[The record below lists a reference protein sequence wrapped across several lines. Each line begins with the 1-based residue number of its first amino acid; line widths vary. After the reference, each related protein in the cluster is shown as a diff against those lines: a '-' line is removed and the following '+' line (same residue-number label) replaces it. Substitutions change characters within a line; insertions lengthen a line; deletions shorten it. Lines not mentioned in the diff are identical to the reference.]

1 MLFTDN
7 FNRCLKRLG
16 LVAFLAVAAFT
27 AGAAEPF
34 AAPPAEAWKVE
45 VLKQPLRTY
54 CIDFNW
60 LVEGKHVFPEPGH
73 WADADP
79 AAHVKW
85 YKDAGVTCIQ
95 TFVLS
100 ANGYAWYKGG
110 PIPEQPGLKHDFLPE
125 VVKLGHKEKML
136 VMGYYCIGANTLWG
150 KLHPEQSYGTPSWMH
165 IPLTKEYIDYLCVS
179 VGDALKRTGMDGFML
194 DWLVN
199 TSGKWLDC
207 EKTMYQELLGV
218 PFPGE
223 DKIMPADLEKFN
235 DLAITRCWLRIR
247 DTARK
252 VKPDCILWPNGI
264 NHLKLEGV
272 DWLLNEGPDVETTEA
287 ARKKLNGRPV
297 RLIQNQ
303 VGWSNHDARKVF
315 SDPANQ
321 KRDFYGFAAPYDNS
335 LPLPVAEYLKRP
347 VADFNGT
354 SAMTINDRNIA
365 ALIRFYLGKPVEPPP
380 PWPEDLRCE
389 YLKDPLG
396 IDVMKPRLSWKL
408 ETGTLKLKRGI
419 KQAAYQVLVASS
431 RDLLR
436 KNQGDLWDSGKVE
449 SDQSVNVEYQG
460 KSLASGQQCFWKVRV
475 WSLTSDLRL
484 PAVAQRAKEGS
495 PISSTWSEPAYW
507 TMGMLKPEDPPSPG
521 SSGVTSWSAKWI
533 RSQENDVNAS
543 PWLRKSFELSAVP
556 SRASVCVNIAG
567 TAELYV
573 NGQKVGTDVLTPA
586 VSDHN
591 RQVFYN
597 TYDVTP
603 FLKKGSNT
611 IGLWLGRGWAHGVPL
626 VRAELRAVIKRQ
638 PWMLGT
644 DASWKA
650 RLSNYRWIGKRHWNN
665 FGGERVDAN
674 TAVPDWNQITFDDS
688 SWTNAVESA
697 APKGEAVAQTAP
709 LNRIGKEIP
718 AVAMT
723 DLGGGKVEI
732 DFGTALTGWLR
743 LRMPALAKGT
753 VVKMTFADVR
763 RKAGDYQHFNQV
775 SEFVSAGGVGEVFQ
789 HKFNYAGFRYV
800 IVEGLPSAPAKEDA
814 VALLIESDLETAG
827 SFECSNELFNRIHR
841 VNQWTQRCL
850 NLGGYYVDCP
860 HRERMGYGDGQ
871 VATEGFMTSFNAY
884 GYYRKWL
891 CDWRLRQGADGGLPH
906 MAPFGDGGGG
916 PGWPGLLAATT
927 WRHYLYYGDRR
938 VLDENFDAIRRY
950 VDHLETRCTNNV
962 LRAYGGKWD
971 FIGDWVPPN
980 RGMDTKNWPSPQAA
994 EFFNNCYRIYQ
1005 MDLLRKMAV
1014 VLGRQE
1020 EVERCQTRLAAI
1032 RPAVQAAFYDK
1043 AAGHYVIDEQA
1054 YYVMPLMTG
1063 VVPEPERASMSKKLE
1078 QNILVKNQGHLDT
1091 GMLGTYFMMEYLREA
1106 DRNDL
1111 VFTMFNQTTHPGWGY
1126 MLEQGAT
1133 TLWEQWNGHW
1143 SQIHSC
1149 FTSPDNWFYQGLA
1162 GIRPDPAGPGFKRII
1177 IKPAI
1182 IGDLTWVKAHHD
1194 SPYGRIVSN
1203 WELETGNSKLENGNS
1218 KLETGN
1224 WILEITIPPNTT
1236 ATVYIPAKD
1245 TSGVTESG
1253 RPATEANGVKFLR
1266 MENGAAVYEVGA
1278 GSYRFCNQK

>member
-1 MLFTDN
+1 MWKHMNKPTFITLAA
-7 FNRCLKRLG
+7 LL
-16 LVAFLAVAAFT
+16 LAAVASLP
-27 AGAAEPF
+27 AEPVGV
-34 AAPPAEAWKVE
+34 ATSQYARPPQETWKVE
-45 VLKQPLRTY
+45 LLKQPLRAY

-60 LVEGKHVFPEPGH
+60 LVDGKHVFPEPGH

-85 YKDAGVTCIQ
+85 YKDAGVNCIQ

-110 PIPEQPGLKHDFLPE
+110 PVPEQPGLKHDFLPE
-125 VVKLGHKEKML
+125 VVKLGHKERML

-165 IPLTKEYIDYLCVS
+165 IPLTKEYIEYLCVS
-179 VGDALKRTGMDGFML
+179 VEDALKKTGMDGFML
-194 DWLVN
+194 DWMVN

-218 PFPGE
+218 PFPGD
-223 DKIMPADLEKFN
+223 DKISPADLEKFN
-235 DLAITRCWLRIR
+235 DLAIKRCWTRIR

-264 NHLKLEGV
+264 NHLKLEGA

-287 ARKKLNGRPV
+287 ARKELNGRPV

-315 SDPANQ
+315 CDPANRD
-321 KRDFYGFAAPYDNS
+321 KDFYGFAAPYDNS

-380 PWPEDLRCE
+380 PWPEALRCE
-389 YLKDPLG
+389 YLNDPLG
-396 IDVMKPRLSWKL
+396 IDVAKPRLSW
-408 ETGTLKLKRGI
+408 TLNTVNPEVKKGI
-419 KQAAYQVLVASS
+419 RQTSYQILVASS
-431 RDLLR
+431 LDLLR

-449 SDQSVNVEYQG
+449 SDQSVSVEYQG
-460 KSLASGQQCFWKVRV
+460 KPLESQMRCFWKVRV
-475 WSLTSDLRL
+475 WTSSSSSSSLTPDSRL
-484 PAVAQRAKEGS
+484 LTP
-495 PISSTWSEPAYW
+495 STWSEPASW
-507 TMGMLKPEDPPSPG
+507 TMGMLKPEN
-521 SSGVTSWSAKWI
+521 WSAKWI
-533 RSQENDVNAS
+533 RSQENDVNVS
-543 PWLRKSFELSAVP
+543 PWLRKSFDLTAVP

-567 TAELYV
+567 YAELYI
-573 NGQKVGTDVLTPA
+573 NGQKVGVDVLTPA
-586 VSDHN
+586 VSDHKL
-591 RQVFYN
+591 QVFYN

-603 FLKKGSNT
+603 LLKKGRNT
-611 IGLWLGRGWAHGVPL
+611 IGLWLGRGWADGVPL
-626 VRAELRAVIKRQ
+626 VRAELRAQVGGK
-638 PWMLGT
+638 PWFLGT
-644 DASWKA
+644 DASWKT
-650 RLSNYRWIGKRHWNN
+650 RVSHYRWIGGRQWND

-674 TAVPDWNQITFDDS
+674 AAVPEWSRETFDDS
-688 SWTNAVESA
+688 SWTNAVETS
-697 APKGEAVAQTAP
+697 APKGQAVAQQAP

-718 AVAMT
+718 AVAVT
-723 DLGGGKVEI
+723 DIGGGKIEI

-743 LRMPALAKGT
+743 LKMPALKAGT

-763 RKAGDYQHFNQV
+763 RKKGDYQHFKQF

-871 VATEGFMTSFNAY
+871 VATEGFMTSFHAY

-891 CDWRLRQGADGGLPH
+891 FDWRLRQGADGGLPH
-906 MAPFGDGGGG
+906 VAPFGQGGGG

-938 VLDENFDAIRRY
+938 VLEENFDAIRRY
-950 VDHLETRCTNNV
+950 VDYLETLCKDNI
-962 LRAYGGKWD
+962 LRKYGGQWD

-980 RGMDTKNWPSPQAA
+980 RGMDTKNWPGPQAA
-994 EFFNNCYRIYQ
+994 ELFNNCYRIYQ
-1005 MDLLRKMAV
+1005 MDLLMRMAET
-1014 VLGRQE
+1014 LGRKD
-1020 EVERCQTRLAAI
+1020 EVERCQSRLSVI
-1032 RPAVQAAFYDK
+1032 RPAVHAAFYDQ

-1063 VVPEPERASMSKKLE
+1063 VAPESERAAILKKLA
-1078 QNILVKNQGHLDT
+1078 QNILVKNKGHLDT
-1091 GMLGTYFMMEYLREA
+1091 GMLGTYFMMEYLRETG
-1106 DRNDL
+1106 RSDL

-1143 SQIHSC
+1143 SHIHSC

-1162 GIRPDPAGPGFKRII
+1162 GIRPDPSGPGFKKII
-1177 IKPAI
+1177 IKPEMA
-1182 IGDLTWVKAHHD
+1182 GDLTWVKGHHD
-1194 SPYGRIVSN
+1194 SPYGRIVNN
-1203 WELETGNSKLENGNS
+1203 WKREGDKL
-1218 KLETGN
+1218 TMDV
-1224 WILEITIPPNTT
+1224 TIPLNTT
-1236 ATVYIPAKD
+1236 ATVHVPAKD
-1245 TSGVTESG
+1245 AAGVTESG
-1253 RPATEANGVKFLR
+1253 KPAAKSDGAKFLR
-1266 MENGAAVYEVGA
+1266 MENGVAVYEVGSGVYCFQSTTTGDA
-1278 GSYRFCNQK
+1278 K